1 MSNIIACW
9 YVPRLALAALDLAE
23 KKYLISEAGGAGRLG
38 EICVQIG
45 QLAS

>member
-9 YVPRLALAALDLAE
+9 YVPRLVQAALDLAG
-23 KKYLISEAGGAGRLG
+23 KKYLILEAGGAGRLR

-45 QLAS
+45 